1 MMDHVAE
8 EVGAKDARQSRLANG
23 RLWLKVALA
32 TLLILPVLL
41 AIEISFLNPLF
52 EPPDEL
58 LHYQFVRYLVDER
71 ELPTQQPEMALS
83 QYHQPPLY
91 YLIGSILT
99 AGIADEGTIPP
110 RNPHWTSYPMEKV
123 HRDNKAQFLSTAEM
137 AFPFTGTALVTHV
150 LRGWSVLLLAGIVVL
165 FWQLGKQLWPN
176 QMQKQL
182 LFLAIAALSPMLIY
196 IGGSVNN
203 DNLVIFLSV
212 LLLLLTLKAIQN
224 DFRWPTSLLIGL
236 VWGLALLSKVS
247 AVMLIVSWGV
257 GLLWTSWQK
266 KDWSLLISRTL
277 AISAIAILLSGW
289 WFARNLI
296 LYGELTGLEQMLA
309 IWGEGRLDSFGLSE
323 ITGGLI
329 YSWTTFWGRF
339 GYGQIILPPIIYWF
353 YAVLAL
359 IGFIGLCWR
368 AAIIYHQGKW
378 REISGI
384 WYVFVATS
392 LVYFAGL
399 FYYVYRNLSGANGRY
414 IFPALPAIAALM
426 VTGLSTF
433 KLSRPAV
440 ITLILLLV
448 AVTVFSVGVFVP
460 WTYAAPPLLTV
471 EEAVGR
477 VDTPQSL
484 TWADSIRL
492 LGTKVEPSLLFDG
505 PEDELTVTACWQ
517 AENQIEHDY
526 TFFVHLLDLDLN
538 PLGQRD
544 MHPGL
549 GNFPTS
555 MWQIGDVFCDK
566 YRVPVVE
573 NVLRTPT
580 VADVEIGF
588 YDSKPDQRLPAQN
601 GEGQALDFVVIDRV
615 RISPTQAAEIL
626 EPAHQLEQAQFALG
640 VSLSG
645 YAWLPEEVA
654 PGDEVTLRLW
664 WEASGPLD
672 ADYQVFAHMLDS
684 SGTLISQADG
694 PPQGGRL
701 PTSFWE
707 EEIVV
712 DDHAFVIPVEGFSGN
727 TKVQVGLYQLVDGSR
742 LPRANEA
749 GPSDFVEI
757 PGPIILR

>member
-1 MMDHVAE
+1 MDHVAE

-23 RLWLKVALA
+23 RLWLKVTLT

-41 AIEISFLNPLF
+41 AVEVSFLNPLF

-71 ELPTQQPEMALS
+71 ELPIQQPEKPLS

-123 HRDNKAQFLSTAEM
+123 HRDNKAQFLSTAAM
-137 AFPFTGTALVTHV
+137 AFPYNGTALVMHV
-150 LRGWSVLLLAGIVVL
+150 LRLCSVLLLAGTVVL
-165 FWQLGKQLWPN
+165 FWQLGKRLWPD
-176 QMQKQL
+176 QIQKQL

-212 LLLLLTLKAIQN
+212 WLLLLTVQAMQN
-224 DFRWPTSLLIGL
+224 GFRWPISLLIGL
-236 VWGLALLSKVS
+236 VWGLALLSKLS
-247 AVMLIVSWGV
+247 AVLLVVSWSV
-257 GLLWTSWQK
+257 GLLWTSWRN
-266 KDWSLLISRTL
+266 KDWSLLISRAL
-277 AISAIAILLSGW
+277 AISAIAVMLSGW
-289 WFARNLI
+289 WFARNVN
-296 LYGELTGLEQMLA
+296 LYGELTGLEQMLD
-309 IWGEGRLDSFGLSE
+309 IWGEGRLDSFGTSE

-339 GYGQIILPPIIYWF
+339 GYGQIILPSVIYWF

-359 IGFIGLCWR
+359 IGFIGLGWQ
-368 AAIIYHQGKW
+368 ALIIYRQGKW
-378 REISGI
+378 RDVSGI

-414 IFPALPAIAALM
+414 IFPAIPAIAALM
-426 VTGLSTF
+426 VVGLSAF
-433 KLSRPAV
+433 RLGRSA
-440 ITLILLLV
+440 IIALILLLV
-448 AVTVFSVGVFVP
+448 AVTLFSVGVFVP

-471 EEAVGR
+471 EEAMGQ
-477 VDTPQSL
+477 VDTPQAL

-505 PEDELTVTACWQ
+505 PEDELIVMACWQ
-517 AENQIEHDY
+517 AEDQIDHDY
-526 TFFVHLLDLDLN
+526 TFFVHLLDPDLN

-566 YRVPVVE
+566 YRIPVVE

-580 VADVEIGF
+580 VANVEIGF
-588 YDSKPDQRLPAQN
+588 YDSEPDRRLPAQA

-615 RISPTQAAEIL
+615 RISPYQAAKISK
-626 EPAHQLEQAQFALG
+626 PARQIEQGHFVQG

-654 PGDEVTLRLW
+654 PGEEATLRLW
-664 WEASGPLD
+664 WTASGPLD
-672 ADYQVFAHMLDS
+672 AEYQVFAHMLDS

-701 PTSFWE
+701 PTNFWE

-712 DDHAFVIPVEGFSGN
+712 DDHTFVIPDEGSSGL
-727 TKVQVGLYQLVDGSR
+727 TKVQVGLYQLTDGSR
-742 LPRANEA
+742 LLRADEEEQAN
-749 GPSDFVEI
+749 FVEI
-757 PGPIILR
+757 PGPIIFR